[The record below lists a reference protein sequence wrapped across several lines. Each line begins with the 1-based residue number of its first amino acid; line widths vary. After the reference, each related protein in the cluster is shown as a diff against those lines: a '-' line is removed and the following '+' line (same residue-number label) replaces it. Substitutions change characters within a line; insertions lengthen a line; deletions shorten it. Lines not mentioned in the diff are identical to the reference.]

1 MAFCNKVMFA
11 IISLLLRAGASA
23 RIGGRRGGCRE

>member
-1 MAFCNKVMFA
+1 MAFCNKVTFA
-11 IISLLLRAGASA
+11 ISVLLRAGASA